1 MSNVKN
7 LVKILIGAAWIDGK
21 IQREEREYL
30 HRVAKEKGIAD
41 DPDIKPLLY
50 ELRSVSPEECYKW
63 LEEYLGDSP
72 SSEECQNLIESLSAL
87 IYSDGEVATEEAKLL
102 TRLQQLDPSNESSQ
116 PISNRVLAAIQKM
129 YRRWVDVQN

>member
-41 DPDIKPLLY
+41 DADIKPLLY